1 MAPVER
7 ITRAVRALLGVT
19 AGVLWLVVA
28 LTHGVAIVGGGSMR
42 PVLHSGD
49 IVVYRR
55 GAQNVAVG
63 DLVVFTHPG
72 WSGGV
77 VHRVVSIARN
87 GSLVTRGDANATE
100 DSEPVSRDRVK
111 GVAMAVVPTGK
122 AVDLVTAASKR

>member
-1 MAPVER
+1 MAPGEH
-7 ITRAVRALLGVT
+7 ITRVARALLGVT

-28 LTHGVAIVGGGSMR
+28 FTHGVAIVGGGSMR

-55 GAQNVAVG
+55 GAQGVVVG
-63 DLVVFTHPG
+63 DVVVFTHPE

-77 VHRVVSIARN
+77 VHRVVSIARD

-111 GVAMAVVPTGK
+111 GIAVVVVPSGK
-122 AVDLVTAASKR
+122 AVALATQAVK

>member
-1 MAPVER
+1 MAPAER
-7 ITRAVRALLGVT
+7 ITRVARALLGVT

-55 GAQNVAVG
+55 GAQGVAVG
-63 DLVVFTHPG
+63 DLVVFTHPE

-77 VHRVVSIARN
+77 VHRVVSIARD

-100 DSEPVSRDRVK
+100 DSDPVSRDRVK
-111 GVAMAVVPTGK
+111 GIAVVVVPSGK
-122 AVDLVTAASKR
+122 AVALATQAAR

>member
-1 MAPVER
+1 MSSAER
-7 ITRAVRALLGVT
+7 ITRVVRAVLGVI
-19 AGVLWLVVA
+19 AGVLWMVVA

-63 DLVVFTHPG
+63 DLVVFTHPA
-72 WSGGV
+72 WAGGV
-77 VHRVVSIARN
+77 VHRVVSIASN

-111 GVAMAVVPTGK
+111 GIAVAVVPSGK
-122 AVDLVTAASKR
+122 TAELVTQAAK

>member
-1 MAPVER
+1 MAPAER
-7 ITRAVRALLGVT
+7 ITRVARTLLGMT

-28 LTHGVAIVGGGSMR
+28 FTHGVAIVGGGSMR

-55 GAQNVAVG
+55 GAQGVTVG
-63 DLVVFTHPG
+63 DLVVFTHPE

-77 VHRVVSIARN
+77 VHRVVSIARD
-87 GSLVTRGDANATE
+87 GSLVTRGDANATD

-111 GVAMAVVPTGK
+111 GIAVVIVPSGRAVALAAR
-122 AVDLVTAASKR
+122 AVD

>member
-1 MAPVER
+1 MALTER
-7 ITRAVRALLGVT
+7 ITRVARGLLGVT
-19 AGVLWLVVA
+19 AGALWLVVA

-55 GAQNVAVG
+55 GAQGVTVG
-63 DLVVFTHPG
+63 DLVVFTHPE

-77 VHRVVSIARN
+77 VHRVVSIDGD

-100 DSEPVSRDRVK
+100 DAEPVSRDRVK
-111 GVAMAVVPTGK
+111 GIAVVVVPSGK
-122 AVDLVTAASKR
+122 AAALARQAAK